1 MLLCAAA
8 HTWCVRNA
16 WAPALLCCAHAAVCC
31 AVPPGE
37 LVERADPHI
46 GLLHRGTE
54 KLIEYK
60 TYLQVRQAVLWGQVH
75 TDCSLHQDHATIAAG

>member
-1 MLLCAAA
+1 MACCTCLHTVPFTLSVHIALAAA
-8 HTWCVRNA
+8 VA
-16 WAPALLCCAHAAVCC
+16 AAAVVM
-31 AVPPGE
+31 AAASAAAGE

-60 TYLQVRQAVLWGQVH
+60 TYLQVRQQQWQ
-75 TDCSLHQDHATIAAG
+75 Q

>member
-1 MLLCAAA
+1 MLL
-8 HTWCVRNA
+8 
-16 WAPALLCCAHAAVCC
+16 LCLWFA
-31 AVPPGE
+31 GE

-60 TYLQVRQAVLWGQVH
+60 TYLQVG
-75 TDCSLHQDHATIAAG
+75 